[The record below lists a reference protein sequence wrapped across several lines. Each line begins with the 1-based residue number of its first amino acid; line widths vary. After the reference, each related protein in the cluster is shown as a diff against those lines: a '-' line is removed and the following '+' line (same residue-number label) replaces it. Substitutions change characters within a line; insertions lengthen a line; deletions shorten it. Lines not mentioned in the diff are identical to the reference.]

1 MTIYRDYI
9 GITKIYKD
17 YIGIIQGLEGFTR
30 IL

>member
-9 GITKIYKD
+9 GITEIYKD